1 MAEEERVAHEEYK
14 CPSCGAPMHF
24 DPASHSLKCDYCDTV
39 IKLNDE
45 NSGQEFS
52 LDDAETEVDLSWQQ
66 ENHVLRCSACGA
78 ENVVNKK
85 EMSLVCPFCG
95 STQVV
100 EVNELAGKKPN
111 RIIPFNITEEAARAC
126 YQRFLK
132 KKLFCPS
139 SVKKLQIECQVNGVY
154 IPSWTYDADTYSSY
168 HGRLGEHYTVTVGS
182 GKDRRTEVR
191 TRYFTISGRIQ
202 VFFDDVLVNAGSSI
216 NNKELEKLE
225 PYDTNNSN
233 DFNESFLAGFGS
245 EHYSLT
251 VKNGFNRA
259 KEIMAPQIE
268 RKILNQYTYDVVDY
282 LNVKT
287 QYDNV
292 TYKYVLLPVW
302 IGNFKIKEKSYRF
315 LVNGENGK
323 TTGKYPMSA
332 LRISLF
338 TLFIIAVVVGIILY
352 FVLSE

>member
-111 RIIPFNITEEAARAC
+111 RIIPFNITEEA
-126 YQRFLK
+126 
-132 KKLFCPS
+132 
-139 SVKKLQIECQVNGVY
+139 GV
-154 IPSWTYDADTYSSY
+154 
-168 HGRLGEHYTVTVGS
+168 
-182 GKDRRTEVR
+182 
-191 TRYFTISGRIQ
+191 
-202 VFFDDVLVNAGSSI
+202 
-216 NNKELEKLE
+216 
-225 PYDTNNSN
+225 NNSVC
-233 DFNESFLAGFGS
+233 FPVIIFFPIFSEITGRFSFLLFSKAGFITS
-245 EHYSLT
+245 
-251 VKNGFNRA
+251 K
-259 KEIMAPQIE
+259 
-268 RKILNQYTYDVVDY
+268 
-282 LNVKT
+282 
-287 QYDNV
+287 
-292 TYKYVLLPVW
+292 
-302 IGNFKIKEKSYRF
+302 
-315 LVNGENGK
+315 
-323 TTGKYPMSA
+323 
-332 LRISLF
+332 
-338 TLFIIAVVVGIILY
+338 
-352 FVLSE
+352 